1 MYACYA
7 CNTDPA
13 TGRIEAKSV
22 SENVFNLS
30 SRNITELEIKVF
42 KKGLGFVPTTEK
54 INRWQLKNFL
64 EKFGRNIT
72 LQMYFANE
80 VTPIFSESP
89 SFRIPS
95 NWTSYINDVFLE
107 MYLSAIEDELMKIK
121 EHGMNYSNLSKEERD
136 ALHNLSHDDS
146 IIIKPADKGSGIVI
160 WDRSDYLLESRR
172 QLSEQQVYEKI
183 EQKSL
188 RKSY

>member
-1 MYACYA
+1 M
-7 CNTDPA
+7 
-13 TGRIEAKSV
+13 
-22 SENVFNLS
+22 
-30 SRNITELEIKVF
+30 
-42 KKGLGFVPTTEK
+42 GFVPTPEK
-54 INRWQLKNFL
+54 INRWQLKNDL
-64 EKFGRNIT
+64 EKFGRNIR
-72 LQMYFANE
+72 LRMHFANE
-80 VTPIFSESP
+80 VRPNFSESP

-95 NWTSYINDVFLE
+95 NWTPYIKDVYLE
-107 MYLSAIEDELMKIK
+107 MYLSEIEEEFMKIN

-136 ALHNLSHDDS
+136 ALYYLSHDDS

-160 WDRSDYLLESRR
+160 WDRSDYLLECRR